1 MAEEIFN
8 EEEISDEV
16 QMLDPEDLHRKSH
29 GDFPAFSD
37 LVVMALII
45 LGSQLVVT
53 LISVLLGVAVPQS
66 EIMDLVDLDNYMG
79 VEILRGERF
88 AVIYPVSMALAF
100 VLLLLYV
107 GRRDGK
113 GVVAR
118 FSRKGFNPNIIL
130 LGLIWLVAAQI
141 VLEPLLHLLPD
152 MGSGGMGRGFWALMT
167 AVLFA
172 PFFEELICRGIILET
187 LRRRW
192 GKRIS
197 VVMSAL
203 FFAIIHFQ
211 PATAITA
218 LVAGLIFGTIY
229 LRTESLFS
237 TIILHAL
244 NNSIAYALIAFGLD
258 NVSFSQ
264 LFGGGVQYWIIYAVS
279 MVICLVIGFES
290 YRKVYR
296 KE

>member
-8 EEEISDEV
+8 EGETSEQV
-16 QMLDPEDLHRKSH
+16 QMLDPEDLHRKPH
-29 GDFPAFSD
+29 GNFPAFGD
-37 LVVMALII
+37 LVVMLFII
-45 LGSQLVVT
+45 LGSQLVVS
-53 LISVLLGVAVPQS
+53 LVSVLLGVAVPQS
-66 EIMDLVDLDNYMG
+66 EAMDLVDLENYMG
-79 VEILRGERF
+79 VEIIRGERF
-88 AVIYPVSMALAF
+88 AIIYPLSMALAF
-100 VLLLLYV
+100 ILLLLYV
-107 GRRDGK
+107 GKRDGR
-113 GVVAR
+113 GIIAR
-118 FSRKGFNPNIIL
+118 FSHKGFNPNIIL
-130 LGLIWLVAAQI
+130 FGLVWLVAAQI

-152 MGSGGMGRGFWALMT
+152 MGSGGTGRGFWALMT

-192 GKRIS
+192 GNGVS

-203 FFAIIHFQ
+203 FFAVIHFQ

-229 LRTESLFS
+229 MRTESLFS
-237 TIILHAL
+237 TIILHSL

-279 MVICLVIGFES
+279 VVVCLVMGFES

-296 KE
+296 KK

>member
-1 MAEEIFN
+1 MAEEIFD
-8 EEEISDEV
+8 EKDISEQV
-16 QMLDPEDLHRKSH
+16 LDPEDLQRKSH
-29 GDFPAFSD
+29 GDFPAFGD
-37 LVVMALII
+37 LVIMALII

-53 LISVLLGVAVPQS
+53 LISVLLGLAVPQS
-66 EIMDLVDLDNYMG
+66 EMMDLVDLDSYMG

-88 AVIYPVSMALAF
+88 AVIYPLSMALAF

-107 GRRDGK
+107 SKRDGK

-130 LGLIWLVAAQI
+130 FGLIWLVAAQI

-152 MGSGGMGRGFWALMT
+152 MGGDGTGRGFWALAT

-172 PFFEELICRGIILET
+172 PFFEELICRGIVLET

-197 VVMSAL
+197 VVISAL
-203 FFAIIHFQ
+203 LFAIIHFQ

-279 MVICLVIGFES
+279 VVICLVIGFES
-290 YRKVYR
+290 YQKVYR